1 MRIAPLGGTMI
12 KVGTHSTGETAGFRT
27 RGYHLPGRPAILHGP
42 LLTPDHRT
50 TPMTPPPA
58 ADPPI
63 DPRCFSALPGGKR
76 KFNWFAFELA
86 CEIRQAIAPPLVRTL
101 AKRGYD
107 RARIDRSCIALA
119 IGLQGVVLKQ
129 LRGEIPQME
138 IGWEPVE
145 AAFPG
150 LTDKLVNRLLDCTGT
165 AWERLLRA
173 CVACPSACV
182 TNKDEHCPMFDD
194 PFYTAG

>member
-1 MRIAPLGGTMI
+1 
-12 KVGTHSTGETAGFRT
+12 
-27 RGYHLPGRPAILHGP
+27 
-42 LLTPDHRT
+42 
-50 TPMTPPPA
+50 MTPQPA
-58 ADPPI
+58 AAPQI
-63 DPRCFSALPGGKR
+63 DPSRFAALPGGKR

-107 RARIDRSCIALA
+107 HARIERSCIALA

-138 IGWEPVE
+138 IGWDQVE

-150 LTDKLVNRLLDCTGT
+150 LTNKMVDRLLDCTGT
-165 AWERLLRA
+165 AWDRLLGY

-182 TNKDEHCPMFDD
+182 TNKDDDCPMFDD
-194 PFYTAG
+194 PLYSDG